1 MKNKKSLANIS
12 NIKRLELYKRAS
24 LFLSIGNDA
33 VHSVQEKNRKL
44 GIPNVY
50 GMNGNVF
57 FEMPD
62 GKIVTESP
70 WKKLYKKQKMTLR

>member
-1 MKNKKSLANIS
+1 MKNKKSLLKLNEA
-12 NIKRLELYKRAS
+12 RLLELYKRAS

-33 VHSVQEKNRKL
+33 VHAVQEENRRL
-44 GIPNVY
+44 GLPNVY

-62 GKIVTESP
+62 GKMVTRSP
-70 WKKLYKKQKMTLR
+70 WAKLYKKQKVTLR